1 MPCRPQFYSKWLKE
15 GDSGRPKLLRV
26 YQIRNPAD
34 VYAEYETYVGQVEDD
49 EGQGVNR
56 RFHGTS
62 AECDIGIDQNA
73 PPCSSPT
80 CAVCIAV
87 RVKVIVTILSKVYDS
102 NDSKP
107 TM

>member
-1 MPCRPQFYSKWLKE
+1 MPCRAQFYSKWLKE

-26 YQIRNPAD
+26 YQIRNPAG
-34 VYAEYETYVGQVEDD
+34 VYAEYETYVGQVEG
-49 EGQGVNR
+49 ENR

-62 AECDIGIDQNA
+62 AECDVGVDQNA

-87 RVKVIVTILSKVYDS
+87 SVKVTVTILSKVYDS
-102 NDSKP
+102 NDSKL